1 MKTLYLDVF
10 SGISGDM
17 FLGAL
22 IDLGVDLH
30 QLERELRKLKL
41 EGYHLHSASGQRANI
56 QGIKFDVH
64 LEDDHHHHAR
74 DEHEHEDQHHHHH
87 VHDEHRHKHEH
98 AHSHEHEHG
107 RNYAQIRQ
115 IISASSL
122 SDWVKAKSLAVFHR
136 IALAEGKIHGKPP
149 EQVHF
154 HEVGAVDSIVDI
166 VAGCIALE
174 LLGRPS
180 VYASPVV
187 DGTGWINCAHG
198 KFPVPAPATLEI
210 LSARKIPIQQ
220 CDEPHELVTPT
231 GAALLAEFVEWFGP
245 MHGLTPTK
253 IGYGLGARENKTRP
267 NVLRAILCEAA
278 TSDHDWETDTIC
290 VLETNLDDISAE
302 ILGRVMDV
310 ALTQGA
316 LDVFYTPAYM
326 KKNRPG
332 VVLTILCPVAEGDK
346 FAEIVLRE
354 TSAFGVRRNISE
366 RRKLQREFTSVR
378 TEFGEV
384 ALKIGKLN
392 GKVVQLSPEFESCR
406 KLADQTGLPL
416 KSIYEAAIRAAK
428 T

>member
-154 HEVGAVDSIVDI
+154 HEVGAVDSIVD
-166 VAGCIALE
+166 
-174 LLGRPS
+174 
-180 VYASPVV
+180 
-187 DGTGWINCAHG
+187 
-198 KFPVPAPATLEI
+198 
-210 LSARKIPIQQ
+210 
-220 CDEPHELVTPT
+220 
-231 GAALLAEFVEWFGP
+231 
-245 MHGLTPTK
+245 
-253 IGYGLGARENKTRP
+253 
-267 NVLRAILCEAA
+267 
-278 TSDHDWETDTIC
+278 
-290 VLETNLDDISAE
+290 
-302 ILGRVMDV
+302 
-310 ALTQGA
+310 
-316 LDVFYTPAYM
+316 
-326 KKNRPG
+326 
-332 VVLTILCPVAEGDK
+332 
-346 FAEIVLRE
+346 
-354 TSAFGVRRNISE
+354 
-366 RRKLQREFTSVR
+366 
-378 TEFGEV
+378 
-384 ALKIGKLN
+384 
-392 GKVVQLSPEFESCR
+392 
-406 KLADQTGLPL
+406 
-416 KSIYEAAIRAAK
+416 
-428 T
+428 